1 MINFPKIISFGATPE
16 SSNKNKKIN
25 PSALERS
32 PMTDTFVGKTEETQ
46 KIKKTLS
53 TKNKKDIAE
62 INKETA
68 EKLDFVTKEKIL
80 TKELLHFLQPKLDA
94 KGNKIF
100 TPSQRNV
107 IDLANE
113 KLKFFD
119 TISTELANDAKN
131 NGKEVLNY
139 FKDVFGGEEDLGK
152 HLVIRTKDKV
162 SIYNKLVKEFRNE
175 RIKSEVHNVFSKKLY
190 NSRYSQLDKTEQDLV
205 ALCIEDEEV
214 KLDSK
219 DFKIIENAFKSDPKD
234 YVAKKMYGKVYD
246 NLTKQEKNKVKEFVF
261 KESDQFRLNATT
273 KQARHEAISYV
284 KDLIGL
290 RLILP
295 TGNRDEMNK
304 VEYYLEKAIQEGTIN
319 MTRMSNYHANHI
331 LPYISQ
337 DKARY
342 WKELTGM
349 ELIENS
355 EVRKR
360 NGYTTTQ
367 INLKHMLAN
376 KKRPIRIELQI
387 RTEEL
392 NKIGNDEHLIYDIIE
407 KKNISKDIEEL
418 QLFYESTGIIKAVN
432 EVFNSKDKEQK
443 YTDYERAYY
452 SYVRNKE
459 LKSSHVEI
467 KKPLLAEFGLGEYE
481 YILSF
486 DALKNIN
493 KKANEIKEA
502 FEKKEK

>member
-1 MINFPKIISFGATPE
+1 
-16 SSNKNKKIN
+16 
-25 PSALERS
+25 
-32 PMTDTFVGKTEETQ
+32 MTDTFVASSKETP
-46 KIKKTLS
+46 KVKKTLS
-53 TKNKKDIAE
+53 AKNKKDITE
-62 INKETA
+62 INRETA
-68 EKLDFVTKEKIL
+68 EKLDFVAKEKIL

-94 KGNKIF
+94 KGNKSF
-100 TPSQRNV
+100 TPSQRKI

-131 NGKEVLNY
+131 NGEEVLNY
-139 FKDVFGGEEDLGK
+139 FKEIFGGKKDLGK
-152 HLVIRTKDKV
+152 YLVIRTKDKV

-190 NSRYSQLDKTEQDLV
+190 NTRYSQLDKTEQDLV

-234 YVAKKMYGKVYD
+234 YVAKKMFKKVYD
-246 NLTKQEKNKVKEFVF
+246 NLTKQEKNKVKELVF
-261 KESDQFRLNATT
+261 QESEQFILNATT

-290 RLILP
+290 RLVLP
-295 TGNRDEMNK
+295 TGNREEMEK
-304 VEYYLEKAIQEGTIN
+304 VEYYLEKAIQEGSIN

-331 LPYISQ
+331 LPYISKE
-337 DKARY
+337 KARY
-342 WKELTGM
+342 WNQLTGM

-367 INLKHMLAN
+367 INLKHVLAN

-407 KKNISKDIEEL
+407 NKNISKDIEEL
-418 QLFYESTGIIKAVN
+418 KQFYESTGIIKAVN
-432 EVFNSKDKEQK
+432 DVFNDKSKEQK

-459 LKSSHVEI
+459 SKSSHVEL

-486 DALKNIN
+486 DALKSIN
-493 KKANEIKEA
+493 QKANEIKAA
-502 FEKKEK
+502 FGNKAK